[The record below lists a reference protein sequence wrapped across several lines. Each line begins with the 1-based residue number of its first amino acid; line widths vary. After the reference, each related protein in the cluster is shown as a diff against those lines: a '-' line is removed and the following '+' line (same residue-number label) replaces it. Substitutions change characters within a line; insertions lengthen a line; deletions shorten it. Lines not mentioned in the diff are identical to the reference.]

1 MIFLSRIRRIGS
13 FAAARIAVAAA
24 AVAGAAALLAACTP
38 SQPYVTVDGAM
49 LGTTFHI
56 SARTQLPAGRLY
68 REMMRIDTAAKAS
81 MSVFD
86 PASLLNRL
94 NDNLTDSLDEHISYN
109 IRLADRVS
117 RISGGRYDITVKPLV
132 EAWGFIRS
140 EGIGN
145 PDVDSILAFVGHDKI
160 RICDGRLVKSDP
172 RVQID
177 LNSIAKGYT
186 VDMAARRL
194 ESLGIADYIVEI
206 GGEVHCRG
214 RNPRGGEW
222 VVGIDS
228 PFEGNNDPGRSLQTR
243 LALHDLSLATSGNYR
258 RYRTDSAG
266 NKVAHT
272 IDPRTG
278 RSSVSRLLSATV
290 IRPECAEADALC
302 TMFMAMGD
310 AEAMEFARQA
320 DTLALYFIL
329 DDGQGGFETY
339 CSPAAEKMIIR

>member
-1 MIFLSRIRRIGS
+1 MDLLTRIQQFAS
-13 FAAARIAVAAA
+13 VCAAFFAAACA
-24 AVAGAAALLAACTP
+24 AVP
-38 SQPYVTVDGAM
+38 QQPYVTVDGAM

-56 SARTQLPAGRLY
+56 SARTSLPAGRLY
-68 REMMRIDTAAKAS
+68 GEMMRIDTAAKAS

-94 NDNLTDSLDEHISYN
+94 NDNLTDSLDPHIIYN
-109 IRLADRVS
+109 IELAR
-117 RISGGRYDITVKPLV
+117 RISRMSGGSYDITVKPLV

-140 EGIGN
+140 EGQEN
-145 PDVDSILAFVGHDKI
+145 PDIDSILAFVGHDKI
-160 RICDGRLVKSDP
+160 GIAEGRLVKSDP

-194 ESLGIADYIVEI
+194 EELGIGDYIVEI
-206 GGEVHCRG
+206 GGEIRCRG
-214 RNPRGGEW
+214 CNPRGGDW

-228 PFEGNNDPGRSLQTR
+228 PYDGNNAPGRSLQMR
-243 LALHDLSLATSGNYR
+243 LALHDMSLATSGNYR
-258 RYRTDSAG
+258 RYRTDAAG

-272 IDPRTG
+272 IDPQTG

-290 IRPECAEADALC
+290 IRPECAEADAMS

-310 AEAMEFARQA
+310 RRAMELVRRA
-320 DTLALYFIL
+320 DTLAVCFIF
-329 DDGQGGFETY
+329 DDGCGGFETY
-339 CSPAAEKMIIR
+339 CSPAARKLLKSE